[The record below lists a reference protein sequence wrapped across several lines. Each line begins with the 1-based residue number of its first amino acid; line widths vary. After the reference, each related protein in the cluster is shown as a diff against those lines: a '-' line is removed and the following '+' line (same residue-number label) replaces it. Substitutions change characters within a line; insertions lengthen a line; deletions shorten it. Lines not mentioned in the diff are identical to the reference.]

1 MVVSVLLSFSRGC
14 ISIPDISRLLAH
26 KWLRCYIK
34 QHPLKNVC
42 MRWVNERSRKR
53 DCDRNITPNFIQIEW
68 IDLSIYWIRSKERRK
83 KKERKKQYY
92 LKEFVAQWTRS
103 LLIDAQCLTK
113 MRSKRYFRSSFHYH
127 RHLFI
132 EFDLSIFKWYVT
144 LSYFIFILSRSHV
157 LFLFTKEEPTK
168 TKHLNLS

>member
-1 MVVSVLLSFSRGC
+1 MYVCVEWMNVRVSVTVTETSHQTLFKS
-14 ISIPDISRLLAH
+14 
-26 KWLRCYIK
+26 
-34 QHPLKNVC
+34 
-42 MRWVNERSRKR
+42 NE
-53 DCDRNITPNFIQIEW
+53 
-68 IDLSIYWIRSKERRK
+68 SIYRYIESAPKKEEK
-83 KKERKKQYY
+83 KKEKGKKKQYY

>member
-68 IDLSIYWIRSKERRK
+68 IDLSIYWIRSKERREK
-83 KKERKKQYY
+83 KTI
-92 LKEFVAQWTRS
+92 L
-103 LLIDAQCLTK
+103 
-113 MRSKRYFRSSFHYH
+113 SKRICGAVNEIAFNRCTMFNQNAIETIFSFFFSLSSSLIHWVRFVD
-127 RHLFI
+127 F
-132 EFDLSIFKWYVT
+132 
-144 LSYFIFILSRSHV
+144 
-157 LFLFTKEEPTK
+157 
-168 TKHLNLS
+168 